1 MRNSSC
7 NTSSVAHPA
16 YRHWQYETA
25 TAFTRPA
32 ANIVETATAYVVQL
46 AAPAFRKEDFKISID
61 KNNLVISAEPTATEE
76 QLNFTHQEFSYGK
89 FSRKFI
95 LPENTDKQQITAKY
109 ENGILE
115 VNVPKVIAVQTNL
128 EIPVL

>member
-1 MRNSSC
+1 MKYSNC
-7 NTSSVAHPA
+7 NIGVAQPA
-16 YRHWQYETA
+16 YRHWAYETA
-25 TAFTRPA
+25 TSFTRPA
-32 ANIVETATAYVVQL
+32 ANIIETATAYVVQL

-61 KNNLVISAEPTATEE
+61 KNNLVVSAEPTPTEDK
-76 QLNFTHQEFSYGK
+76 LSFTHQEFLYGK
-89 FSRKFI
+89 FSRKFV

-115 VNVPKVIAVQTNL
+115 LNIPKVIPVQTNI